1 MAARQAE
8 KAKPQQAVTSNGRRW
23 RERSALSKTEDW
35 PRLRGRGPPGKSPGN
50 SEQLGY
56 NLLIHLDEKFDKF
69 AQEANYR
76 PKLYWMWT
84 SVNYTLIP

>member
-8 KAKPQQAVTSNGRRW
+8 EAKPQQAVISNGRRW
-23 RERSALSKTEDW
+23 HERSPLSKTEDW
-35 PRLRGRGPPGKSPGN
+35 PRLWGRRRKGPRN

-56 NLLIHLDEKFDKF
+56 NLLIHLDGKFDKF

-76 PKLYWMWT
+76 PKLYWTWT
-84 SVNYTLIP
+84 SVNYILIP